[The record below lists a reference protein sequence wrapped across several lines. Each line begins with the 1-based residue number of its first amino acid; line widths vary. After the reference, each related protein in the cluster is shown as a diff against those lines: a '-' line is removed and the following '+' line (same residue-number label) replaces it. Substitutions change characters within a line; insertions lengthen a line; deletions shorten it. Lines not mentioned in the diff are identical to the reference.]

1 MQNVYL
7 VGFMGAGKTAVGQVL
22 AGRLDRVF
30 FDMDKAIE
38 ARAGM
43 PISEIFATRGEAAF
57 RMAEDDEVEMTT
69 DRKGLVVATGGGAFT
84 SRRNRQLIH
93 GSGGVSV
100 FLDPPWETI
109 RRRLAGAT
117 SSRPKWVDDV
127 QARGLYDARM
137 PTYLMATV
145 HIDLAGDE
153 DPNETADRI
162 VDALE
167 EITCGS

>member
-1 MQNVYL
+1 
-7 VGFMGAGKTAVGQVL
+7 MGAGKSAVGQVL
-22 AGRLDRVF
+22 AVRLNRVF
-30 FDMDKAIE
+30 FDMDMAIE

-43 PISEIFATRGEAAF
+43 PISEIFATLGEAAF

-109 RRRLAGAT
+109 RSRLAGAT
-117 SSRPKWVDDV
+117 SSRPKWVDDA
-127 QARGLYDARM
+127 QARELYDSRM
-137 PTYLMATV
+137 PTYRMASV
-145 HIDLAGDE
+145 HIDLDGGE
-153 DPNETADRI
+153 DPDETADRI

-167 EITCGS
+167 EISCAS